1 MLSPGKGAKQFFK
14 GLGLGT
20 VRFLTMP
27 INAPLRATFNL
38 AVGVKNQV
46 SGKSDYGQRYRY
58 PRYIDSSEFM
68 PCYDPL
74 MAYAQTALRSLKKNS
89 NQ

>member
-1 MLSPGKGAKQFFK
+1 MLSQGKGAKQFFK

-89 NQ
+89 N